1 MTKKR
6 VLWII
11 LLSGFIL
18 LLSSIGTSYFWI
30 TQIYLPEHM
39 DINENTRLLMQ
50 WEQEDQFLPPDDG
63 QITKEQLSRFL
74 RVNESLIVVV
84 QKLRRHFEENSWSIA
99 FDVIKVQPE
108 WAGKKYLALKKCK
121 LSPKEYNWI
130 TNCVTDF
137 WIYRWKKE
145 SVERLREFGWSFED
159 YNLDFERPSN
169 YDLFSNYEKDL
180 NLIFDILWPDI
191 EAKPSDVHS
200 DSLGM
205 N

>member
-1 MTKKR
+1 MTRKR

-30 TQIYLPEHM
+30 TKIYLPEQM
-39 DINENTRLLMQ
+39 DIYENSRLLIQ
-50 WEQEDQFLPPDDG
+50 WEQEDQYSPPENG
-63 QITKEQLSRFL
+63 LITKEQLSRFL

-84 QKLRRHFEENSWSIA
+84 QKLRRHFEENSWAIA

-108 WAGKKYLALKKCK
+108 WAGKKYLALKKCN

-145 SVERLREFGWSFED
+145 SIERLREYGWSFED
-159 YNLDFERPSN
+159 YDLDTERPSN
-169 YDLFSNYEKDL
+169 YEIFSHYEKDL
-180 NLIFDILWPDI
+180 NLIFDILWPDK
-191 EAKPSDVHS
+191 EAKPEVVLS

>member
-18 LLSSIGTSYFWI
+18 LVSSIGTSYFWI
-30 TQIYLPEHM
+30 TKIYLPEH
-39 DINENTRLLMQ
+39 INNSENSRLLRQ
-50 WEQEDQFLPPDDG
+50 WEKEDQYLPPDNG
-63 QITKEQLSRFL
+63 QITREQLARFL
-74 RVNESLIVVV
+74 RVNESLIFVI

-99 FDVIKVQPE
+99 FDVIKMQPE
-108 WAGKKYLALKKCK
+108 WAGKKYLALKTCE
-121 LSPKEYNWI
+121 LSPKEYSWI

-159 YNLDFERPSN
+159 YKLDFERPAN
-169 YDLFSNYEKDL
+169 YDLFLNYENDL
-180 NLIFDILWPDI
+180 NRIFDILWPDK
-191 EAKPSDVHS
+191 EVTPDAVVS

>member
-6 VLWII
+6 VLWIT

-18 LLSSIGTSYFWI
+18 LVSSIGTSYFWI
-30 TQIYLPEHM
+30 TKIYLPEHM
-39 DINENTRLLMQ
+39 NISENSRLLRQ
-50 WEQEDQFLPPDDG
+50 WEQEDQYLPPDNG
-63 QITKEQLSRFL
+63 QITREQLSRFL
-74 RVNESLIVVV
+74 RMNESLIVVI
-84 QKLRRHFEENSWSIA
+84 QKFRRHFEENSWSIA
-99 FDVIKVQPE
+99 FDVIKMQPE
-108 WAGKKYLALKKCK
+108 WAGKKYLALKKCE

-159 YNLDFERPSN
+159 YNLDFERPAN
-169 YDLFSNYEKDL
+169 YDLFLIYEKDL
-180 NLIFDILWPDI
+180 NRLFDILWPDK
-191 EAKPSDVHS
+191 EVTPDAAVS